1 MDKEELVLRLHEIRV
16 IEEIVSI
23 MEEMRVNSI
32 SRKELDDLIMMRKE
46 KIKID

>member
-1 MDKEELVLRLHEIRV
+1 MDKEEITLRLHEIR
-16 IEEIVSI
+16 ILEEIVKI
-23 MEEMRVNSI
+23 MEEARVNSI

>member
-46 KIKID
+46 KIKI